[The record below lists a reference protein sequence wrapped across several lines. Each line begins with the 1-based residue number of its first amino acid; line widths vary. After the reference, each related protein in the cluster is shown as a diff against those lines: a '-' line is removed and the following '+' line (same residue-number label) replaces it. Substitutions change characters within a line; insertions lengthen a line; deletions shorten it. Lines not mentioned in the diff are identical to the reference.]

1 MVAGA
6 VATVPIL
13 VVKYKNATTP
23 DINSALSLS
32 LILIIISA
40 IIYLFFRSQT
50 KNLRFTFGAI
60 YADAEKRLS
69 KYANAPVLLS
79 IAFLFLIVLL
89 PSFYFLRAMDMNFF
103 ADEITNAIWISMIV
117 AFFATVVSI
126 IFGLP
131 FAFYIASKSF
141 ASDFFKLLNDMILLI
156 PTVTIGLSLSLFWST
171 RFDEII
177 VLILA
182 HVAMIFP
189 YFVSSFSEMLQSRD
203 INLPDVARTLGARP
217 FYAFRTVT
225 FALVLPAFISATIIA
240 FMRSVAETGGT
251 LAASKTISTIPILIM
266 NLHNSAN
273 DGQAASAATLLL
285 FVSVIIVF
293 VLRNGQKV
301 NK

>member
-1 MVAGA
+1 VN
-6 VATVPIL
+6 
-13 VVKYKNATTP
+13 YKNSTTP
-23 DINSALSLS
+23 DTNSALSLS
-32 LILIIISA
+32 LIMIIISA

-50 KNLRFTFGAI
+50 KTLRFTFGTI

-69 KYANAPVLLS
+69 EYGLIPILIS
-79 IAFLFLIVLL
+79 IVFLVVVVLL
-89 PSFYFLRAMDMNFF
+89 PSFYFLRAIDMNFF
-103 ADEITNAIWISMIV
+103 TNEIISSIWISIVV
-117 AFFATVVSI
+117 AFLATSTTI